1 MAWLSSTSLLTSPEI
16 CVCQRGQGQPHAFW
30 KQGQMSQGLVP
41 HSVPWT
47 RVLALLAV
55 PKTDRSPTLMELAFK
70 LREMIIN
77 KITKIFSMLGSNKF
91 MEYK

>member
-1 MAWLSSTSLLTSPEI
+1 MVTA
-16 CVCQRGQGQPHAFW
+16 
-30 KQGQMSQGLVP
+30 MN
-41 HSVPWT
+41 
-47 RVLALLAV
+47 
-55 PKTDRSPTLMELAFK
+55 KTDRSPTLMELAFK